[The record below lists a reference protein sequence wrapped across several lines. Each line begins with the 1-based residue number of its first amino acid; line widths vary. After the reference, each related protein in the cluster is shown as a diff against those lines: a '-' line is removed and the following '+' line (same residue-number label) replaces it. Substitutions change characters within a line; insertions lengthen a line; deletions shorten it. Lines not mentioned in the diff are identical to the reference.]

1 MNYTFQYPWMI
12 AALALP
18 ILVRLLVPPLRITR
32 PALRVPW
39 FNRLARFANRR
50 PAEGAAVAKT
60 TRSQAVCHTLV
71 WILLVTALA
80 RPQIIEPAIHKTVP
94 TRDLLLLV
102 DLSASMETEDF
113 TNQANQR
120 VDRLGAVQAV
130 LADFLARREGDRVGL
145 IVFGSAAFV
154 QVPFTQDLELCK
166 QLLAELS
173 VGMAGPKT
181 ALGDAIGLAI
191 TLFERSK
198 VKQRVIIALTD
209 GNDTGSRVPP
219 ANAARIAA
227 DQGIVLHTVAVGD
240 PSSAGEEK
248 LDEATLKE
256 MAAATGGKYFFA
268 GDRQQLEDIYDT
280 LDRLETR
287 KIETISHRPRVDL
300 FHWPL
305 AGALII
311 SLVYHLV
318 IVWTG
323 FRGFTA
329 NRRKR
334 PEIPDPVFQTGGHTT

>member
-12 AALALP
+12 TAIVLP
-18 ILVRLLVPPLRITR
+18 LLVRLLVPPFRVTR

-39 FNRLARFANRR
+39 FNRLARFAGRQ
-50 PAEGAAVAKT
+50 PAEGVAVVHA
-60 TRSQAVCHTLV
+60 TRSQTLCHAIV
-71 WILLVTALA
+71 WILLVIALA
-80 RPQIIEPAIHKTVP
+80 RPQVIEPAIHKTMP

-113 TNQANQR
+113 TNPENRR
-120 VDRLGAVQAV
+120 VDRLRAVQAV

-154 QVPFTQDLELCK
+154 QVPFTQDLEVCK
-166 QLLAELS
+166 RLMAELS

-209 GNDTGSRVPP
+209 GNDTGSQVPP
-219 ANAARIAA
+219 AKAARIAA

-240 PSSAGEEK
+240 PTAVGEEK

-256 MAAATGGKYFFA
+256 MAVATGGRYFFA

-287 KIETISHRPRVDL
+287 KVETISHRPRVDL

-305 AGALII
+305 AGALVI
-311 SLVYHLV
+311 SLVYHLMV
-318 IVWTG
+318 VWAG
-323 FRGFTA
+323 VRKFTA
-329 NRRKR
+329 DGQKHL
-334 PEIPDPVFQTGGHTT
+334 ETPDPVLQSEGHAP

>member
-1 MNYTFQYPWMI
+1 VT
-12 AALALP
+12 ALALP
-18 ILVRLLVPPLRITR
+18 QV
-32 PALRVPW
+32 
-39 FNRLARFANRR
+39 
-50 PAEGAAVAKT
+50 
-60 TRSQAVCHTLV
+60 
-71 WILLVTALA
+71 
-80 RPQIIEPAIHKTVP
+80 IEPAIHKTVP
-94 TRDLLLLV
+94 TRDLLLSV
-102 DLSASMETEDF
+102 NLSASMETEDF

-166 QLLAELS
+166 KLLAELS

-191 TLFERSK
+191 TFFERSK

-219 ANAARIAA
+219 AIAARIAA

-268 GDRQQLEDIYDT
+268 GDRQQLEGIYDT

-287 KIETISHRPRVDL
+287 NIETISHRPWVDL

-305 AGALII
+305 AGPAHARF
-311 SLVYHLV
+311 SC
-318 IVWTG
+318 VWRHRCAHG
-323 FRGFTA
+323 
-329 NRRKR
+329 
-334 PEIPDPVFQTGGHTT
+334 DPGGAPQRDD

>member
-1 MNYTFQYPWMI
+1 MNYTFQYPWMV
-12 AALALP
+12 AAIVLP
-18 ILVRLLVPPLRITR
+18 FLVRLLAPPFRVTR

-39 FNRLARFANRR
+39 FDRLARFAGRR
-50 PAEGAAVAKT
+50 PAEGAAAARA
-60 TRSQAVCHTLV
+60 TRGQIFCHTLV

-80 RPQIIEPAIHKTVP
+80 RPQVIQPAIHKTVP

-113 TNQANQR
+113 TNPQNKR
-120 VDRLGAVQAV
+120 IDRLSAVQSV

-154 QVPFTQDLELCK
+154 QVPFTQDLELCRR
-166 QLLAELS
+166 LLAELS

-209 GNDTGSRVPP
+209 GNDTGSQVPP
-219 ANAARIAA
+219 AKAARIAA
-227 DQGIVLHTVAVGD
+227 DQGIVMYTVAVGD
-240 PSSAGEEK
+240 PTAVGEEK

-268 GDRQQLEDIYDT
+268 GDRQQLEGIYDT

-287 KIETISHRPRVDL
+287 KVETISHRPRVDL

-318 IVWTG
+318 IVWSG
-323 FRGFTA
+323 VRKVTA
-329 NRRKR
+329 DGQKHL
-334 PEIPDPVFQTGGHTT
+334 ETPDPVLQSEGHVP